1 MKFCC
6 LVLLLSLINI
16 KGPKEKRVEN
26 FHVVSYKKVSPT
38 YRYSGDIIKWNGH
51 HFMPYLYEVY
61 RNGHLLKVGVYKSEG
76 ILFFSLAELEA
87 DSLLRESLSI
97 SIRRTIGIGRGVII
111 DKGRRYKAV
120 SYKHKW
126 YLHSGKALKVYIPDK
141 GRISH

>member
-26 FHVVSYKKVSPT
+26 FHVVSYEKVSPN
-38 YRYSGDIIKWNGH
+38 YRYSGDIIKW
-51 HFMPYLYEVY
+51 
-61 RNGHLLKVGVYKSEG
+61 NGHLLKVGVYKSEG

-97 SIRRTIGIGRGVII
+97 STRRTIGIGRGVII

>member
-26 FHVVSYKKVSPT
+26 FHVVSYEKVSPN
-38 YRYSGDIIKWNGH
+38 YRYSGDIIKW
-51 HFMPYLYEVY
+51 
-61 RNGHLLKVGVYKSEG
+61 NGHLLKVGVYKSEG

>member
-26 FHVVSYKKVSPT
+26 FHVVSYEKVSPN
-38 YRYSGDIIKWNGH
+38 YRYSGDIIKW
-51 HFMPYLYEVY
+51 
-61 RNGHLLKVGVYKSEG
+61 NGHLLKVGVYKSEG

-141 GRISH
+141 ERISH

>member
-38 YRYSGDIIKWNGH
+38 YRYSGDIIKWNG
-51 HFMPYLYEVY
+51 
-61 RNGHLLKVGVYKSEG
+61 
-76 ILFFSLAELEA
+76 A

-97 SIRRTIGIGRGVII
+97 SIRRTIAIGRGVII

-120 SYKHKW
+120 IYKHKW
-126 YLHSGKALKVYIPDK
+126 YLHSGKALIVYIPDK

>member
-26 FHVVSYKKVSPT
+26 IHVVSYEKVSPN
-38 YRYSGDIIKWNGH
+38 YRYSGDIIKW
-51 HFMPYLYEVY
+51 
-61 RNGHLLKVGVYKSEG
+61 NGHLLKVGVYKSEG

-126 YLHSGKALKVYIPDK
+126 YLHSGKALIVYIPDK

>member
-26 FHVVSYKKVSPT
+26 FHDVSYKKVSPN
-38 YRYSGDIIKWNGH
+38 YRYSGDIIKW
-51 HFMPYLYEVY
+51 
-61 RNGHLLKVGVYKSEG
+61 NGHLLKVGVYKSEG
-76 ILFFSLAELEA
+76 ILFFSLAELET

-97 SIRRTIGIGRGVII
+97 SIRRTIAIGRGVII